1 MSECL
6 TITDYLKTV
15 LNNERLNKINILRFW
30 QTTCLIKRQEAEE
43 LSENVAG
50 AREIREQAGKV
61 SRKEE
66 ILKGKEKRN

>member
-1 MSECL
+1 MSEYL

-15 LNNERLNKINILRFW
+15 ISNARLNKINILRSW
-30 QTTCLIKRQEAEE
+30 QTTCLHKRQEAEE
-43 LSENVAG
+43 LAENVAG
-50 AREIREQAGKV
+50 VREIKEQAGKV